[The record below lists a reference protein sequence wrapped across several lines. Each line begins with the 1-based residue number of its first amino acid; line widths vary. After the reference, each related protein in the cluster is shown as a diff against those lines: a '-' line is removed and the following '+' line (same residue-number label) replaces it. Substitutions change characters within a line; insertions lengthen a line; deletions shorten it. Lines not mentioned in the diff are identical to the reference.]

1 MSRSTLITG
10 GAGFIGCALARR
22 LVAAGDVVTALDVLH
37 PQVHAGRGRPER
49 LPDEVELVPGDV
61 TVASTWDAVLK
72 LVTPDRIVHLAA
84 ETGTG
89 QSLTEASRHG
99 RVNVV
104 GTTEM
109 LDAVLRA
116 DAVPAH
122 IVLASSR
129 AVYGEGL
136 WESGATTFSPGPRRR
151 SDLEMGRWDPTG
163 PDGGPARPLPSRAV
177 RTPPRPTSVYGATK
191 LAQENVLTA
200 WCAATGSAL
209 SVLRLQNVYGPG
221 QSLTNAY
228 TGIVSLF
235 GQLARG
241 GEVLDVYEDGRI
253 TRDFVFIEDVAD
265 ALVACLDRPP
275 AGDRTLDVGSGAAT
289 TILDLATTLAGRF
302 GAPTPKVSGKFRHGD
317 VRAGYA
323 DITVTSQ
330 ELGYRPAWPLARG
343 LDVLLEWMEHQ
354 PDAVAPGARADA
366 TTATTW
372 REVTP

>member
-1 MSRSTLITG
+1 
-10 GAGFIGCALARR
+10 
-22 LVAAGDVVTALDVLH
+22 
-37 PQVHAGRGRPER
+37 
-49 LPDEVELVPGDV
+49 
-61 TVASTWDAVLK
+61 
-72 LVTPDRIVHLAA
+72 
-84 ETGTG
+84 
-89 QSLTEASRHG
+89 
-99 RVNVV
+99 
-104 GTTEM
+104 
-109 LDAVLRA
+109 
-116 DAVPAH
+116 
-122 IVLASSR
+122 
-129 AVYGEGL
+129 
-136 WESGATTFSPGPRRR
+136 
-151 SDLEMGRWDPTG
+151 
-163 PDGGPARPLPSRAV
+163 
-177 RTPPRPTSVYGATK
+177 VYGATK
-191 LAQENVLTA
+191 LAQEHLLTA

-235 GQLARG
+235 GQLARR

-275 AGDRTLDVGSGAAT
+275 AADLTLDVGSGTAT

-323 DITVTSQ
+323 DITVTGQ

-343 LDVLLEWMEHQ
+343 LDALLEWMEHQ